1 MTVAPPSETTH
12 TAGALPGAGR
22 VRRLRP
28 LLGPAVVVGI
38 HASLVVAVFP

>member
-22 VRRLRP
+22 VRRLLP
-28 LLGPAVVVGI
+28 LLGPAVVGI